1 MSSVDRSTGKLT
13 KTEGTPPVPRVE
25 LTIEEG
31 RLVHATDGVKAA
43 WAGEPPQTASIEA
56 GAKLEIPE
64 SGAASQAS
72 LAVSPDGALVA
83 FATAVDPCAKDT
95 APSLYV
101 DNGKTGRVVKH
112 LLTAKSRFA
121 TRWLDATTLAYEDG
135 DGAIRLWD
143 AKSAREVMK
152 LDNKVGLALDA
163 LSIEDA
169 PLCKQ
174 APPAAGTGSGGDE
187 PLPPEDTGPVTAP

>member
-1 MSSVDRSTGKLT
+1 
-13 KTEGTPPVPRVE
+13 VPRVE

-31 RLVHATDGVKAA
+31 RLVHATDGVKAT
-43 WAGEPPQTASIEA
+43 WTGEPPQTQAIETTV
-56 GAKLEIPE
+56 KLEIPE
-64 SGAASQAS
+64 SGAATQAS
-72 LAVSPDGALVA
+72 LAVSPDGAFIA
-83 FATAVDPCAKDT
+83 FATAVDPCAKD
-95 APSLYV
+95 AASSLYV
-101 DNGKTGRVVKH
+101 DSAKTGHVVKH

-135 DGAIRLWD
+135 DGAIRIWD
-143 AKSAREVMK
+143 AKTQREAGK

-174 APPAAGTGSGGDE
+174 APPSAASAGSGSGDE
-187 PLPPEDTGPVTAP
+187 PLPVEEPGPVTTP